1 MKWLTRELVPTF
13 WGVRRRPGSWLKKM
27 STLPKSGV
35 SPRARWS
42 LVIILCG
49 FLLYFIAYVVFRH
62 AAFDT
67 AGYDLGNVSQSI
79 WNTLRG
85 KPLAMT
91 TMPQITSRWALHF
104 EPILLLL
111 VPLYAVFPSPVML
124 TGLQVLV
131 VAVGAL
137 PIFWLAGDL
146 FGTDW
151 AGVLYA
157 GVYLMYPALQAAVVF
172 DFHGVTLAAT
182 FLAFALWALLRGR
195 YVVFGVASLMAMSC
209 KEDVPLLVLMMGLY
223 VLLIQRQWRVALASI
238 LVAVT
243 WFVIANFVIIPAHSP
258 IGDNIHIARYG
269 ELGSSMDKVIVSV
282 LIRPLHVLAV
292 AFETTRLP
300 YWVLLTM
307 PVAFTSFLD
316 PALFL
321 MALPSLA
328 INTLSSNSAT
338 YTPDRF
344 HYTAPV
350 VPFIVV
356 ASISGVARLSR
367 QLGRGDE
374 KLRSVWRNRMLIVV
388 LAASLAYHLM
398 AGYTPLRLGFRWPTP
413 DAHDLVARR
422 MLEKIP
428 PQASVSAA
436 NSLVPRLANRSHIY
450 IFPKNEGAEYVAIDT
465 QSSYFPF
472 GDRDELCGEARQ
484 LLTGSDYGVIFFSD
498 GLLLLQR
505 DVPHQV
511 EVSPDVICS
520 QEGR

>member
-1 MKWLTRELVPTF
+1 LV
-13 WGVRRRPGSWLKKM
+13 L
-27 STLPKSGV
+27 
-35 SPRARWS
+35 
-42 LVIILCG
+42 ILCG

-79 WNTLRG
+79 WNTLHG

-91 TMPQITSRWALHF
+91 TMVEVTSRWALHF

-111 VPLYAVFPSPVML
+111 VPLYAVFPSPVGL
-124 TGLQVLV
+124 TVFQVFV

-137 PIFWLAGDL
+137 PIFWLACDL

-182 FLAFALWALLRGR
+182 FLAFALWALLRRR
-195 YVVFGVASLMAMSC
+195 YVAFGVASLLAMSC
-209 KEDVPLLVLMMGLY
+209 KEDVPLLILMMGLY
-223 VLLIQRQWRVALASI
+223 ILLIQRQWRVGLATMV
-238 LVAVT
+238 VAVT

-258 IGDNIHIARYG
+258 IGENIHIVRYG
-269 ELGSSMDKVIVSV
+269 QLGSSMDEVIVG
-282 LIRPLHVLAV
+282 LLTRPLHVLAV
-292 AFETTRLP
+292 AFEATRLP
-300 YWVLLTM
+300 YWVLLTV

-316 PALFL
+316 PPVFL
-321 MALPSLA
+321 MSLPSLA

-344 HYTAPV
+344 HYTAPI
-350 VPFIVV
+350 VPFMVV

-367 QLGRGDE
+367 QLGQGDE
-374 KLRSVWRNRMLIVV
+374 KLRSIWRNRLLIVV

-413 DAHDLVARR
+413 DAHDLVAGQ
-422 MLEKIP
+422 MLEKVP

-436 NSLVPRLANRSHIY
+436 NSLVPRLANRSQVY
-450 IFPKNEGAEYVAIDT
+450 IFPKNEDAEYVAIDT

-472 GDRDELCGEARQ
+472 GDRDELCAEVRQ
-484 LLTGSDYGVIFFSD
+484 LVTGSDYGVIFFSD

-505 DVPHQV
+505 GVPH
-511 EVSPDVICS
+511 ELEISPDVICS
-520 QEGR
+520 QDGR